1 MTAAGVNANLPL
13 NMRIRRGTA
22 SFMNQWMSSAGT
34 DTTTDFKSPTDTAPQ
49 EYKLLLNGLQVYFY
63 PANETTGRIL
73 Q

>member
-1 MTAAGVNANLPL
+1 
-13 NMRIRRGTA
+13 
-22 SFMNQWMSSAGT
+22 MNQWMSSAGT